1 MEYTLESVESRIK
14 TIVAKTLKIETSNF
28 GTDTRLVEELGADS
42 LDALTI
48 AMDVD
53 DEFGINVD
61 DKELRRFNSCR
72 EIASA
77 VLRHLQGRPA
87 SPSNVPA

>member
-1 MEYTLESVESRIK
+1 MEYTLEVVESKIK
-14 TIVAKTLKIETSNF
+14 AIIARTLRVDVSHF
-28 GTDTRLVEELGADS
+28 GPDTALIEELGADS

-61 DKELRRFNSCR
+61 DKDIHQFKSCR
-72 EIASA
+72 DISTA
-77 VLRHLQGRPA
+77 VLRYLQNRVQ
-87 SPSNVPA
+87 SPDTLSA

>member
-1 MEYTLESVESRIK
+1 MEYTLESVESKIK
-14 TIVAKTLKIETSNF
+14 AIVAKTLKVEAADLGS
-28 GTDTRLVEELGADS
+28 DTRLVEELGADS

-61 DKELRRFNSCR
+61 DSELRRFNSCR

-77 VLRHLQGRPA
+77 VLRHLESRAATAGKMSA
-87 SPSNVPA
+87 

>member
-1 MEYTLESVESRIK
+1 MEYTLEVIESKIK
-14 TIVAKTLKIETSNF
+14 AIIATTLKIDASHF
-28 GTDTRLVEELGADS
+28 GPDTALIEELGADS

-61 DKELRRFNSCR
+61 DKDLHHFKSCR
-72 EIASA
+72 DISAA
-77 VLRHLQGRPA
+77 VLRHLQNRVDSTNSLSA
-87 SPSNVPA
+87 